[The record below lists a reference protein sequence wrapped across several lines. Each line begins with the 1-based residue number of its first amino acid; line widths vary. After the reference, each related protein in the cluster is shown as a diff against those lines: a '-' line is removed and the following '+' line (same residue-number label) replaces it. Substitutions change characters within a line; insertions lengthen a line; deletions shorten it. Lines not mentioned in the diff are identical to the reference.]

1 MHILPKRQRC
11 ILCRIYIPRY
21 ATEAA
26 PGYET
31 EPALE
36 MTLMPKL
43 SGQAYAQTSVE
54 KTQQSIQN
62 NLSQS
67 QPVKPQAAVSTAST
81 SAATGSNAAVST
93 ASTSAATS
101 TVCIHSATADATD
114 E

>member
-1 MHILPKRQRC
+1 MPRGYTQRPEPPF
-11 ILCRIYIPRY
+11 LRVAATIPRY

-81 SAATGSNAAVST
+81 SAAT
-93 ASTSAATS
+93 S